1 MNTEEQ
7 RRRDAARE
15 ADRATKPMRV
25 AMAAAKFSLVQA
37 KADMRHMSA
46 QANKLWN
53 ETYSKALK
61 ERETSPRDV

>member
-1 MNTEEQ
+1 MNEQ
-7 RRRDAARE
+7 ERKEAAVLK
-15 ADRATKPMRV
+15 ANQAVKPMRK
-25 AMAAAKFSLVQA
+25 AMAAAKFSLMQA

-46 QANKLWN
+46 EANKLWN

>member
-1 MNTEEQ
+1 
-7 RRRDAARE
+7 
-15 ADRATKPMRV
+15 MRV